1 MYVGMNEVSRVP
13 ESSGTRRH
21 SSWYGWGAPV
31 YKNVTV
37 IYLPYACTYVC
48 IYVYKTICMY
58 AYELL
63 YIPGRC
69 RHSIR
74 KGCGGFLRER
84 LVSLICIYVY
94 CNEWRSN
101 RVHMYVCTI
110 LLHTP
115 FSWLCNSLA
124 RSESLRIR
132 PLYIY
137 RSVFSYLVCMY
148 YIYVCI
154 YTVYIYT

>member
-1 MYVGMNEVSRVP
+1 
-13 ESSGTRRH
+13 
-21 SSWYGWGAPV
+21 
-31 YKNVTV
+31 
-37 IYLPYACTYVC
+37 
-48 IYVYKTICMY
+48 MY

-154 YTVYIYT
+154 YTVYIYINDRTIFKFYISKYKPICSMYRKCIRMYVCMYVCMC